1 MAKAVISMA
10 RAVLLVAAGTAAA
23 LAQSNVPVASQLVG
37 YIHDT
42 AGSTVSGADVLI
54 KSGSRLIA
62 ETTSDT
68 SGRFSFQGNPGNY
81 DLSVTARGFQRLFV
95 ARLSLPT
102 EDPISLTLL
111 VQNGGG
117 VSVVSTVEPLRTV
130 APVSSLLLPAQPLS
144 AKPSPAAK
152 AEQATWEYGVLVQG
166 GVGLEERTNFSF
178 FMVGGHLGKVLTP
191 QLGSGHLR
199 GNVEYSVE
207 VFPLWQSYTPK
218 FQRISC
224 GPVNPVTSLAQCS
237 VPYTVGGTFT
247 GASITPIQVRWNFT
261 HGKRFMPWIQ
271 AAGGVV
277 WTNHKYPAVGDLNPD
292 DPTQTGPAAD
302 TSVWNFT
309 PQGGIGAHYFL
320 KPRRSMD
327 FSINAV
333 HISSASLGDKNPGV
347 NVSLQMSVGYTWWK

>member
-1 MAKAVISMA
+1 MTRIRILCGIVVGLASG
-10 RAVLLVAAGTAAA
+10 VLIAQTPLVAPQTDSLVAAV
-23 LAQSNVPVASQLVG
+23 SN
-37 YIHDT
+37 
-42 AGSTVSGADVLI
+42 
-54 KSGSRLIA
+54 
-62 ETTSDT
+62 
-68 SGRFSFQGNPGNY
+68 
-81 DLSVTARGFQRLFV
+81 
-95 ARLSLPT
+95 
-102 EDPISLTLL
+102 
-111 VQNGGG
+111 
-117 VSVVSTVEPLRTV
+117 
-130 APVSSLLLPAQPLS
+130 SSP
-144 AKPSPAAK
+144 
-152 AEQATWEYGVLVQG
+152 WEYGALVQG
-166 GVGLEERTNFSF
+166 GVGLEERTDFSF
-178 FMVGGHLGKVLTP
+178 FMVGGHLGKVLSP
-191 QLGSGHLR
+191 QLGSGALR
-199 GNVEYSVE
+199 GNLEYSVE

-224 GPVNPVTSLAQCS
+224 TGVAPVSTARPALSEQVCS
-237 VPYTVGGTFT
+237 APYTVGGTYT
-247 GASITPIQVRWNFT
+247 GVSVTPIQVRWNFT

-277 WTNHKYPAVGDLNPD
+277 WTNHKYPAVGNLDPT

>member
-1 MAKAVISMA
+1 MRMMRIRILCGIVAVTSMA
-10 RAVLLVAAGTAAA
+10 VSGALTAQAPSATTQADSLVAAV
-23 LAQSNVPVASQLVG
+23 SN
-37 YIHDT
+37 
-42 AGSTVSGADVLI
+42 
-54 KSGSRLIA
+54 
-62 ETTSDT
+62 TT
-68 SGRFSFQGNPGNY
+68 P
-81 DLSVTARGFQRLFV
+81 
-95 ARLSLPT
+95 
-102 EDPISLTLL
+102 
-111 VQNGGG
+111 
-117 VSVVSTVEPLRTV
+117 
-130 APVSSLLLPAQPLS
+130 
-144 AKPSPAAK
+144 
-152 AEQATWEYGVLVQG
+152 WEYGALIQG
-166 GVGLEERTNFSF
+166 GVGLEERTDFGF

-191 QLGSGHLR
+191 QLGSGALR
-199 GNVEYSVE
+199 GNLEYSVE
-207 VFPLWQSYTPK
+207 VFPFWQSYTPK

-224 GPVNPVTSLAQCS
+224 GPINPVTSLAQCS
-237 VPYTVGGTFT
+237 APYTVGGTFT
-247 GASITPIQVRWNFT
+247 GVSVTPIQVRWNFT

-347 NVSLQMSVGYTWWK
+347 NVSLQMSIGYTWWK